1 MTNWIPF
8 AVGEYLVEQALLL
21 APDNSAAALENTIIE
36 VYSDRQGIRQLKGHS
51 RVRNEHMIELLEE
64 NDELDLILDFG
75 EEFKYRLKTPEFQ
88 AGKVFSPAAK
98 STLWFTPSGP
108 WEQISQ
114 NDFEQ
119 LMTCLNVLSN
129 SC

>member
-1 MTNWIPF
+1 MNNWIPF
-8 AVGEYLVEQALLL
+8 AEGEYLVEQALLL
-21 APDNSAAALENTIIE
+21 APDNSAVALEHTIIE
-36 VYSDRQGIRQLKGHS
+36 VYSVRQGIRQLKGHS

-75 EEFKYRLKTPEFQ
+75 EEFKYRLKTPGFQ

-108 WEQISQ
+108 WEPISPT
-114 NDFEQ
+114 DFEE
-119 LMTCLNVLSN
+119 LMTRLKILSN
-129 SC
+129 